1 MLLCIDIGN
10 TNIMLGLYEGEEL
23 GPHWRIATIH
33 ERMPDEF
40 AIQLLALLAH
50 AGIGPEQ
57 ITGIAL
63 ASGVPGL
70 TARWSEVC
78 RRYFGLEPVVVNG
91 RMKTGLTILYDNPRL
106 GRCGPCGRCSSRLR
120 ILRRPADH
128 RGLRHGHHL

>member
-10 TNIMLGLYEGEEL
+10 TNIMIGLYEGEEL

-50 AGIGPEQ
+50 AGIDPDR
-57 ITGIAL
+57 ITGVAL

-70 TARWSEVC
+70 TSAGVKSAGATSTLSRWWSM
-78 RRYFGLEPVVVNG
+78 GG
-91 RMKTGLTILYDNPRL
+91 
-106 GRCGPCGRCSSRLR
+106 
-120 ILRRPADH
+120 
-128 RGLRHGHHL
+128 